1 MNTIYFE
8 VYTLKHDGISSVER
22 EVAARNVPKH
32 CVFLC
37 FFLLLRGQASEMLAE
52 EAYLP
57 N

>member
-32 CVFLC
+32 CIFLC